1 MSEPSEQKRRSL
13 PEWMRRRL
21 DDQQRFL
28 VLCILCGFICGL
40 VGVGFHL
47 AIHGLFD
54 MVWDLARSQSFWGF
68 IAIMLG
74 APTLGGLAVG
84 IVVQKWAPQCAGS
97 GIPQTITI
105 DPNCSIRESSHR
117 EELPTSPGGQ
127 PENTRQNDR
136 PPHAQRYFTPAKR
149 LRWSDLV
156 GHFFHDDSHS
166 ILRKDLDGIS
176 FRDEF
181 ARGHDLE
188 NFPLDLHFARRP

>member
-1 MSEPSEQKRRSL
+1 VLEPPQMSEPSEQKRRSL

-105 DPNCSIRESSHR
+105 DPNCSIRDAANHLIARSYQQVPVVSQKTPDKMIG
-117 EELPTSPGGQ
+117 LLTLNDIS
-127 PENTRQNDR
+127 RQQN
-136 PPHAQRYFTPAKR
+136 A
-149 LRWSDLV
+149 SD
-156 GHFFHDDSHS
+156 GA
-166 ILRKDLDGIS
+166 I
-176 FRDEF
+176 
-181 ARGHDLE
+181 
-188 NFPLDLHFARRP
+188 